1 MLREKEKTMNKVVWG
16 APSFWI
22 ERFPL
27 YWGIDKGFF
36 AKQGIDLEIWYA
48 YGGPELAR
56 AVSRGRIHI
65 GEMGVPPFVTAY
77 RQGLQAKI
85 IGSSVIQ
92 QLDHYL
98 AARPN
103 IASTADLIGCR
114 IGILSAGSC
123 DDYFIR
129 QMLSVHEI
137 DPDRDVELRPLGAD
151 YGKLDLFIDG
161 RVDAAFMVE
170 PQLSC
175 GEHEGIVRVIDR
187 VADYFP
193 HYQWG
198 IVLASEAWLEHEKGL
213 LGRLMHAFRQ
223 ACRSIRDLPGQTVD
237 LGSRVFGV
245 SPEVFETALQ
255 RDLLRWETDARLDGE
270 GLKSALEVQKIMGM
284 PTADLSLDEMV
295 RQL

>member
-1 MLREKEKTMNKVVWG
+1 MQKVVWG

-27 YWGIDKGFF
+27 YWGIDQGFF
-36 AKQGIDLEIWYA
+36 ANQGIDLEIWYA

-56 AVSRGRIHI
+56 AVGNGRIHI
-65 GEMGVPPFVTAY
+65 GEMGLPPFVTAY
-77 RQGLQAKI
+77 REGLRAKI

-98 AARPN
+98 AARPH
-103 IASTADLIGCR
+103 IGSTVDLAGCR

-129 QMLSVHEI
+129 KMLSTHEI
-137 DPDRDVELRPLGAD
+137 DPAGDVELIPLGED
-151 YGKLDLFIDG
+151 YGKLDRFVDG
-161 RVDAAFMVE
+161 RVDAAFVVE
-170 PQLSC
+170 PQLSR
-175 GEHEGIVRVIDR
+175 GEHEGLLRIIDR

-198 IVLASEAWLEHEKGL
+198 IILASEVWLQHQGDL
-213 LGRLMHAFRQ
+213 LGRLMHTFRQ
-223 ACRSIRDLPGQTVD
+223 ACRSIKDRPGQTTD

-245 SPEVFETALQ
+245 TPEVFERALQ
-255 RDLLRWETDARLDGE
+255 RDLPRWEIDARLDMD
-270 GLKSALEVQKIMGM
+270 GLQSALKVQETMGM
-284 PTADLSLDEMV
+284 LTADLSLEEMV

>member
-1 MLREKEKTMNKVVWG
+1 MQKVVWG

-27 YWGIDKGFF
+27 YWGIDQGFF
-36 AKQGIDLEIWYA
+36 AKQGIDLDIWYS
-48 YGGPELAR
+48 YGGPELAG
-56 AVSRGRIHI
+56 AVNSGGIHI
-65 GEMGVPPFVTAY
+65 GEMGLPPFVTSH

-98 AARPN
+98 AARPD
-103 IASTADLIGCR
+103 IAATADLAGGR

-129 QMLSVHEI
+129 KMLSAHGI
-137 DPDRDVELRPLGAD
+137 DPDSDVELIPLGED
-151 YGKLDLFIDG
+151 YGKLDLFVDG
-161 RVDAAFMVE
+161 RMDAAFVVE
-170 PQLSC
+170 PQLAR
-175 GEHEGIVRVIDR
+175 GEHEGILRVIDR
-187 VADYFP
+187 VADYYP

-198 IVLASEAWLEHEKGL
+198 IILASEEWLEHQGDL

-223 ACRSIRDLPGQTVD
+223 ACRSIKDRPGQTTD

-245 SPEVFETALQ
+245 TPEVFERALQ
-255 RDLLRWETDARLDGE
+255 RDIPRWETDARLDMD
-270 GLKSALEVQKIMGM
+270 GLQRALKVQEEMGLR
-284 PTADLSLDEMV
+284 TADLALDEMV
-295 RQL
+295 VQL